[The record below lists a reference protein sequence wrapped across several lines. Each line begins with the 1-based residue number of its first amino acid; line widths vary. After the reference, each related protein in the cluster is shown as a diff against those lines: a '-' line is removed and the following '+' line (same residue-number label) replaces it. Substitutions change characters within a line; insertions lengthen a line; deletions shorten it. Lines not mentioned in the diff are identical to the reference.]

1 MKTALSHYI
10 LAVLTLLTAMSA
22 IASCT
27 KETAPPEEKSEEKT
41 DIPEK
46 QELQTPNEELILIS
60 AAEKAEL
67 LYFEKDG
74 AGYVFHLAEEITV
87 EEPAFQGDVI
97 SIENKYVYKVGDKYD
112 KTMILFNDGVFVSF
126 NKASDIRLSL
136 KPKTR
141 LYGYAGKQTQL
152 DFTFAKGSY
161 KLDATVTSVPGCD
174 ATVTIDNETLSGTV
188 TMTIT
193 ERMGKNSYQTVLTIT
208 DGTESKEFIINLEAY
223 YLYARGTDLVL
234 FTEEG
239 GQKELARVL
248 DTNIPFG
255 LMNLT
260 FSDPSWIDVREISK
274 NEWAFV
280 AGADGTANRHCDI
293 TVGVEGDA
301 VTPVTL
307 RAIQKDRNDYAS
319 YHVNDIAFLNALTEK
334 ADADGDGLVSLEEA
348 SALTELDIRDSGIKS
363 IAGIECLKGLKRL
376 YASGN
381 DIEDAEML
389 RELPLLYWLD
399 LAGNEHIRTVD
410 VSGCSWYFEYFDAE
424 PVASLDLVCYAGQN
438 VLTRGYYDIA
448 DNLADWEFQNK
459 SGDLTDRNG
468 NRSRQWMI
476 RDHSRLVPDNRTSD
490 IDAPYTVCRMLR
502 RHTRGTGNL
511 PVFITIR
518 TVLQQDVDDG
528 SVDRYLDNMYR
539 SIFNRVDFQYERN
552 YELFDF
558 IAVYEVQKDRYTDVE
573 RFFRRCH
580 DIYQELYRE
589 DGGYSDDEYKWY
601 PYVYSYQS
609 PYDTEYPVIHDV
621 NADVWNKKAWD
632 KYFPLHFDHSHEGL
646 YYTAIG
652 NTSIIYSN
660 SRLLKET
667 KTIVTWDF
675 GDNGRWGIV
684 NSKREN
690 AINTYF
696 SRDNVCGIKMIGYSC
711 LYHLDLI
718 VATPQALWLEDARQL
733 KIDYDG
739 FLETWYS
746 LSEHYRTKVRT
757 DYTDSGPYAGW
768 HSWN

>member
-1 MKTALSHYI
+1 MKKTIYYI
-10 LAVLTLLTAMSA
+10 LAVITLLTAMST

-27 KETAPPEEKSEEKT
+27 KETAPPEEKTEEKT

-46 QELQTPNEELILIS
+46 QELQAPNEELILIS

-97 SIENKYVYKVGDKYD
+97 SIENKYVYKVGDQYD

-136 KPKTR
+136 KPKTL
-141 LYGYAGKQTQL
+141 LYGYPGRKTQL

-161 KLDATVTSVPGCD
+161 KLDAAVTSVPGCN

-260 FSDPSWIDVREISK
+260 FSDPSWIDVREISM
-274 NEWAFV
+274 NQWAFV
-280 AGADGTANRHCDI
+280 AGADGSANRHCDI

-319 YHVNDIAFLNALTEK
+319 YHVNDTAFLNALTEK

-381 DIEDAEML
+381 DIEDAGML

-438 VLTRGYYDIA
+438 VLTRGYYDIV
-448 DNLADWEFQNK
+448 DNLEEWDFQNK

-476 RDHSRLVPDNRTSD
+476 RDHSRLVPDNRKSD

-502 RHTRGTGNL
+502 KHTRGTGNL

-539 SIFNRVDFQYERN
+539 NIFNRVDFQYERN

-558 IAVYEVQKDRYTDVE
+558 VAVYEVQKDRYTDVE

-601 PYVYSYQS
+601 PYIFSYQN
-609 PYDTEYPVIHDV
+609 PEDTEFPVSHNPNDE
-621 NADVWNKKAWD
+621 DEWDRCAWE
-632 KYFPLHFDHSHEGL
+632 KYFPFHFDHASDG
-646 YYTAIG
+646 YFWTGYGACQIRCD
-652 NTSIIYSN
+652 N
-660 SRLLKET
+660 SRLLKENLT
-667 KTIVTWDF
+667 SVIWDF
-675 GDNGRWGIV
+675 GDHGKWGITHSRRLG
-684 NSKREN
+684 N
-690 AINTYF
+690 INTLF
-696 SRDNVCGIKMIGYSC
+696 SLDNICGIKIDGYASKKEIIHDVC
-711 LYHLDLI
+711 
-718 VATPQALWLEDARQL
+718 TPNALWLEDARQL

-739 FLETWYS
+739 FLKTWYS
-746 LSEHYRTKVRT
+746 LSERYRANIRT

-768 HSWN
+768 WNWE